1 MFCIHKTFC
10 IVTQRGRQGI
20 LADKHWDSISRARRH
35 LYLHALAP
43 MSDAT
48 LLADVRRSSRLRVQ
62 YDTPCSKGR
71 TRPPCRQVR
80 HVIREGKGAFLSVI
94 ADAYEYEAASYSK
107 ARTSRLHIRVLEG
120 EERPPCRRGTLYV
133 KATRHRH
140 LLLLPSLG
148 EMTHR
153 RMTPRCFHICCT

>member
-1 MFCIHKTFC
+1 M
-10 IVTQRGRQGI
+10 
-20 LADKHWDSISRARRH
+20 RH
-35 LYLHALAP
+35 II
-43 MSDAT
+43 
-48 LLADVRRSSRLRVQ
+48 
-62 YDTPCSKGR
+62 CKGK
-71 TRPPCRQVR
+71 
-80 HVIREGKGAFLSVI
+80 EAFLSVI
-94 ADAYEYEAASYSK
+94 ADAYEYEAALYSK

-153 RMTPRCFHICCT
+153 RMTPRRFRIRRVYIKARARERARGRGRRTSRRRYSSLKLVSRPSLSRLSRLSLARCGDRCPCPRERARKQFKDQMANKWR